1 MSKTKDMVI
10 DQRNKQQTIQY
21 LTDLMGVIQ
30 NAYYKRGLF
39 MPLEYDSNSRVRGD
53 LRVHEGSD
61 SGISID
67 LYNFEG
73 DGKPVCDGLKP
84 CTITY
89 DDGSHDTG
97 HLFCMHYDPD
107 DVTPLV
113 FLLSHDEYGD
123 GGDIDVEP
131 ESVPAD
137 VLENI
142 VKWLEGVFEDSSKFK
157 IGDTVLCHSCE
168 RCKVE
173 KRSRDKEYFS
183 GVITKIDGRVV
194 TVRNKKGHNMHY
206 DVCCLEKLTS
216 NEKK

>member
-1 MSKTKDMVI
+1 MEKK
-10 DQRNKQQTIQY
+10 QTIQY

-30 NAYYKRGLF
+30 NAYYKRGMF
-39 MPLEYDSNSRVRGD
+39 TPTPDAGPSGKYGD
-53 LRVHEGSD
+53 LWVHEDGDPNKAS
-61 SGISID
+61 ISID
-67 LYNFEG
+67 LYHFEG

-89 DDGSHDTG
+89 DDGSHDIG

-113 FLLSHDEYGD
+113 FLFSHDEYGD

-142 VKWLEGVFEDSSKFK
+142 VKWLEGVFEN
-157 IGDTVLCHSCE
+157 E
-168 RCKVE
+168 NNNQ
-173 KRSRDKEYFS
+173 KR
-183 GVITKIDGRVV
+183 
-194 TVRNKKGHNMHY
+194 
-206 DVCCLEKLTS
+206 
-216 NEKK
+216 

>member
-1 MSKTKDMVI
+1 MVI
-10 DQRNKQQTIQY
+10 DDQNKQKTIQY

-39 MPLEYDSNSRVRGD
+39 MPLEYDSNSKVRGG
-53 LRVHEGSD
+53 LRVHEGSEG
-61 SGISID
+61 GISID
-67 LYNFEG
+67 LYHFEG

-89 DDGSHDTG
+89 DDGSHDIG

-113 FLLSHDEYGD
+113 FLFSHDEYGD

-137 VLENI
+137 VLHNI
-142 VKWLEGVFEDSSKFK
+142 VCWIEEVFADNQYESYIISHEKGEYSYRLYRHAFASYSKAQTATLYGVTEQGEKTVIMSK
-157 IGDTVLCHSCE
+157 
-168 RCKVE
+168 
-173 KRSRDKEYFS
+173 
-183 GVITKIDGRVV
+183 
-194 TVRNKKGHNMHY
+194 
-206 DVCCLEKLTS
+206 
-216 NEKK
+216 

>member
-10 DQRNKQQTIQY
+10 DDQHRKKTIQY

-53 LRVHEGSD
+53 LRVHEGSEG
-61 SGISID
+61 GISID
-67 LYNFEG
+67 LYHFEG

-113 FLLSHDEYGD
+113 FLFSHDEYGD
-123 GGDIDVEP
+123 GGDIDLDP
-131 ESVPAD
+131 ESIPTP

-142 VKWLEGVFEDSSKFK
+142 IRWIESVFNNENDN
-157 IGDTVLCHSCE
+157 E
-168 RCKVE
+168 
-173 KRSRDKEYFS
+173 
-183 GVITKIDGRVV
+183 
-194 TVRNKKGHNMHY
+194 NK
-206 DVCCLEKLTS
+206 
-216 NEKK
+216 

>member
-1 MSKTKDMVI
+1 MA
-10 DQRNKQQTIQY
+10 KQEIIKH
-21 LTDLMGVIQ
+21 LTDLMGVIS

-39 MPLEYDSNSRVRGD
+39 TPLEYDSNSRVRGD
-53 LRVHEGSD
+53 LRVHEGGDPDKAS
-61 SGISID
+61 ISID
-67 LYNFEG
+67 LYHFEG

-89 DDGSHDTG
+89 DDGSQDTG

-142 VKWLEGVFEDSSKFK
+142 VRWIESVFNEN
-157 IGDTVLCHSCE
+157 E
-168 RCKVE
+168 
-173 KRSRDKEYFS
+173 
-183 GVITKIDGRVV
+183 
-194 TVRNKKGHNMHY
+194 NK
-206 DVCCLEKLTS
+206 
-216 NEKK
+216 

>member
-1 MSKTKDMVI
+1 MNRE
-10 DQRNKQQTIQY
+10 DQAAQSIIIELAAKVEKKQTIQY

-39 MPLEYDSNSRVRGD
+39 TPTPDAGPSGKRGD
-53 LRVHEGSD
+53 LWVHEGSEG
-61 SGISID
+61 GISID
-67 LYNFEG
+67 LYHFEG

-113 FLLSHDEYGD
+113 FLFSHDEYGD

-131 ESVPAD
+131 ESIPAP

-142 VKWLEGVFEDSSKFK
+142 VKWIEEIFEP
-157 IGDTVLCHSCE
+157 IE
-168 RCKVE
+168 
-173 KRSRDKEYFS
+173 
-183 GVITKIDGRVV
+183 
-194 TVRNKKGHNMHY
+194 N
-206 DVCCLEKLTS
+206 
-216 NEKK
+216 